1 MSVEVEVELSGGQ
14 KVKVKRLGLFEIQD
28 NLGLPDLEPYT
39 VSVTLDN
46 GKTYKQIYTLD
57 YDRPKPDTPFEM
69 CEKQSREYW
78 NWIEYHNWQD
88 GLAYLER
95 QGNDYAVYCRK
106 VATYIRD
113 NAVIGDT
120 TSATVED
127 WQLITHHALCH
138 LVTQQD
144 VDQQVENLGATYQ
157 GEPIKEAYKV
167 VKKSGLSYDYRKV
180 ELDMMTDLREAEE
193 VYFSRS
199 VANRARLIASR
210 QIDAMGSAIEHHA
223 AIEAAKADG
232 KAKV

>member
-1 MSVEVEVELSGGQ
+1 MSITVDLTLSSGETTQ
-14 KVKVKRLGLFEIQD
+14 VKRLGLFELEDSI
-28 NLGLPDLEPYT
+28 GRPDLKPYT
-39 VSVTLDN
+39 VTILYANGTVFDEIYDMSVER
-46 GKTYKQIYTLD
+46 K
-57 YDRPKPDTPFEM
+57 KPDVPFEQ
-69 CEKQSREYW
+69 CKEGSAKYYEW
-78 NWIEYHNWQD
+78 LEYHRYRD

-95 QGNDYAVYCRK
+95 QSNEYAAYCRK
-106 VATYIRD
+106 VAAYIRN

-120 TSATVED
+120 TGTTIED
-127 WQLITHHALCH
+127 WQLITRHALCH

-180 ELDMMTDLREAEE
+180 ELDMMTELREAEE

-199 VANRARLIASR
+199 VASRARLIASK

-223 AIEAAKADG
+223 AIEAAQADG
-232 KAKV
+232 KA